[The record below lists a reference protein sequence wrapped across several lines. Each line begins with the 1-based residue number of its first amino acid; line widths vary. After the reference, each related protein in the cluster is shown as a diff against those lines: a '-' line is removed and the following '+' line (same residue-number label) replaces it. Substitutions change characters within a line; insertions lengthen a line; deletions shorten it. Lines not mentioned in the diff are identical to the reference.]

1 MNHDVYA
8 GLARALF
15 EESDDA
21 LFLIDPETGQILDA
35 NAAAQ
40 RMCGLSLRSILDSPL
55 HDLFRGEG
63 GERLIAFPMSGR
75 KLSVPYADRG
85 GLLIGHDDVNVP
97 VDVTVTR
104 LAVQPRALALFQPR
118 AAFGYMSVSVMRPE
132 RLNRLLASAPGCL
145 WSAALT
151 QGHSQFIYLSPSIR
165 EVAGRSAGEF
175 GKQLHRWREVIHPH
189 DQTLWDD
196 AMGRRRLGHATQVEY
211 RVVWPDGS
219 AHWIRDDARAV
230 GAIAGRPVWLYGVF
244 TDVTSQRQAELP
256 VRRLAELVDTAEDA
270 IIAQTMDGLI
280 VDWNRGAERLYGYTK
295 DEVRTQPVLRL
306 FAPDGVKEYTDAMHR
321 LRRGE
326 HTEPYEAPQ
335 IRKDGQRFVA
345 SLRVSP
351 IGGRAGELDGIS
363 IIARSARK
371 PNGQPH
377 RANGSA
383 GGHEAS

>member
-1 MNHDVYA
+1 MNHDLYA

-15 EESDDA
+15 EESDEA
-21 LFLIDPETGQILDA
+21 LFLIDPETGEVLDA

-40 RMCGLSLRSILDSPL
+40 RMCGLSLRAILERPV
-55 HDLFRGEG
+55 HDLFQGDGREG
-63 GERLIAFPMSGR
+63 LVEFPLSGR
-75 KLSVPYADRG
+75 KLCLEYGDKG
-85 GLLIGHDDVNVP
+85 GLLIGHGDVTVP

-104 LAVQPRALALFQPR
+104 LTVAPRALALLNPR
-118 AAFGYMSVSVMRPE
+118 AAFGRSPAPQARPE

-145 WSAALT
+145 WSAAIT
-151 QGHSQFIYLSPSIR
+151 EGRSQFIYLSPSIR
-165 EVAGRSAGEF
+165 QVAGRTAGEF
-175 GKQLHRWREVIHPH
+175 GKELRRWRDVIHSQ
-189 DQTLWDD
+189 DQALWDV
-196 AMGRRRLGHATQVEY
+196 AMEQRRLGHATQIEY

-219 AHWIRDDARAV
+219 AHWVRDHARAV
-230 GAIAGRPVWLYGVF
+230 GAVPGRPVWLYGVF
-244 TDVTSQRQAELP
+244 TDVTSRRQAEQP

-270 IIAQTMDGLI
+270 IIGQSVDGLI

-326 HTEPYEAPQ
+326 HNEPYDAPQ

-351 IGGRAGELDGIS
+351 IGGGAGELDGIS
-363 IIARSARK
+363 IIARTARK
-371 PNGQPH
+371 PNGGSL
-377 RANGSA
+377 RASDGS